1 MIDALRLLVRLLGV
15 SMRGQLQYRVSFVL
29 TVIGHFLITGVEVL
43 GVWALFSRFGALVP
57 WSLAEVGFFYGTVN
71 VGFAFADMFARSFHT
86 FGSRFVA
93 TGDFDRLL
101 LRPRSTALQ
110 LAGHDVSLLKIGR
123 LTQGLLVLIAST
135 IVLELEWSAWR
146 IALLVITLLAIVAFF
161 YAVSILQAL
170 LSFWTTETLE
180 LMNMLSYGGAETAQ
194 YPMAIYESSF
204 RRLFTFV
211 IPLACVGYF
220 PIVAILG
227 VDDPLGST
235 RVAQCLA
242 PLAGFGFLGLALALW
257 QVGVRHYTS
266 TGS

>member
-1 MIDALRLLVRLLGV
+1 MFDALALLVRLLGV
-15 SMRGQLQYRVSFVL
+15 SMRGQLQYRLSFVL
-29 TVIGHFLITGVEVL
+29 TVFGHFLVTGIEVL
-43 GVWALFSRFGALVP
+43 SIWALFTRFGGLAP
-57 WSLAEVGFFYGTVN
+57 WSLAEIGFFYGTVN
-71 VGFAFADMFARSFHT
+71 IGFAVADVLARSFHT

-93 TGDFDRLL
+93 TGEFDRLL

-110 LAGHDVSLLKIGR
+110 LAGHEVGLAKIGR
-123 LTQGLLVLIAST
+123 FVQGVIVLIAST
-135 IVLELEWSAWR
+135 IALDLDWSVWR
-146 IALLVITLLAIVAFF
+146 IALLVFTLLAIAAFF
-161 YAVSILQAL
+161 YGVSILQAL

-180 LMNMLSYGGAETAQ
+180 LMNTLSYGGAETAQ

-204 RRLFTFV
+204 RRFFTWV

-235 RVAQCLA
+235 RLAQCLA
-242 PLAGFGFLGLALALW
+242 PLAGFGFLGLALVLW
-257 QVGVRHYTS
+257 QIGVRHYTS